1 MPPGHFAQAMS
12 RKYTGRRIHV
22 AEGEQGGIKFVLV
35 VLVSKTSRKE
45 GKRDFK

>member
-1 MPPGHFAQAMS
+1 MS
-12 RKYTGRRIHV
+12 RKYTGRRIYV
-22 AEGEQGGIKFVLV
+22 AKGEQGGKKIVLVVLVV